1 MDGKLDEFIDEL
13 ATQEQ
18 ADKLAA
24 VSVTAEG

>member
-18 ADKLAA
+18 ADRLAA
-24 VSVTAEG
+24 VGTGEA